1 LPRFAP
7 GARFRNGFGLRLGP
21 IAASDPPRSLIE
33 SIQKVAD
40 CPCPEHQDGFL
51 QALGGSAELLFKVV
65 ETNIGG
71 LAGPHQ
77 VGPDDQIRLE
87 QVEAQGRRL
96 LLAFPDLDAARRA
109 APAAT
114 IVGIERDQ
122 ALRMVVDDAGLD
134 GLLVAAA
141 TDNDAWA
148 AATKDNLAALLS
160 T

>member
-1 LPRFAP
+1 
-7 GARFRNGFGLRLGP
+7 
-21 IAASDPPRSLIE
+21 
-33 SIQKVAD
+33 
-40 CPCPEHQDGFL
+40 
-51 QALGGSAELLFKVV
+51 VV
-65 ETNIGG
+65 DTNVDG

-87 QVEAQGRRL
+87 QVEAQGQRL

-122 ALRMVVDDAGLD
+122 ALRMVLDDAGLD

-148 AATKDNLAALLS
+148 AATRDNLAALLS
-160 T
+160 A